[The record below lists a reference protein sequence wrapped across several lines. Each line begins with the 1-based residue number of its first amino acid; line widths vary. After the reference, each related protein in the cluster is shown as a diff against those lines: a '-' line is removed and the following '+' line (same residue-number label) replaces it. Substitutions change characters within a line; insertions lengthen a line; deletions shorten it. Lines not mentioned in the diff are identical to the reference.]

1 MLRNDFG
8 LRGARDG
15 VGAGFALGSLR
26 AGGFVL
32 LDTQYVTDHLKQFGV
47 VEISG
52 AEYERRLA
60 EALGV
65 NARWVEEGERVSGGE
80 GEGDTV

>member
-1 MLRNDFG
+1 M
-8 LRGARDG
+8 
-15 VGAGFALGSLR
+15 
-26 AGGFVL
+26 

-52 AEYERRLA
+52 TQYEHRLA
-60 EALGV
+60 KALDV
-65 NARWVEEGERVSGGE
+65 EARWVGEGEWERGGE